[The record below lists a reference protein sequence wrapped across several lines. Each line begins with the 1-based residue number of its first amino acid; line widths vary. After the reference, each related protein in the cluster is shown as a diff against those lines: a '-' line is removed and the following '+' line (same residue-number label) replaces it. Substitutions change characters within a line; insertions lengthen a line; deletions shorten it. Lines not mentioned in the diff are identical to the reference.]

1 MVTNLNEY
9 RDGSAKNSKS
19 GSSTRQHASS
29 SNVVTF
35 AKECP
40 KKAKAREN
48 LLRAAQKI
56 RW

>member
-9 RDGSAKNSKS
+9 RDASTKS
-19 GSSTRQHASS
+19 SVSYNSTRKSAS

-35 AKECP
+35 TKECP
-40 KKAKAREN
+40 KKAKARAN